1 MLNPARIWAIVNIVA
16 VDTRRS
22 IRCLHRHQPITI
34 VMAVDKVAITKA
46 DTLGNLK
53 IKNGTNKVQ
62 VVIPMEEVINKV
74 VTMVRAMEVVMI
86 VAVAMKEVMMGII
99 RVEESVAGA
108 IMEAVIVVVLAM
120 AVTEAAAAIL
130 EVETVAGMVEVIV
143 QTTSVEMGEIET
155 VDMVAEAG
163 GVVLTKEAA
172 EAVDMPTVVAVVVV
186 VVIW

>member
-1 MLNPARIWAIVNIVA
+1 
-16 VDTRRS
+16 
-22 IRCLHRHQPITI
+22 
-34 VMAVDKVAITKA
+34 
-46 DTLGNLK
+46 
-53 IKNGTNKVQ
+53 
-62 VVIPMEEVINKV
+62 MEEVINKV

-155 VDMVAEAG
+155 VDMGEF
-163 GVVLTKEAA
+163 LFFL
-172 EAVDMPTVVAVVVV
+172 
-186 VVIW
+186 IF